1 MAETPANP
9 LFTEFCVMH
18 MPVTRDLSLLFQEVF
33 DMIRF
38 RLALGGALLCLLA
51 LGTRGAHA
59 DDAAKPAEPAKP
71 TAPSLTDV
79 LTGSGVDIHGYLDT
93 AYSYLSGTGIF
104 TSGVADRVFDTEPNS
119 FNLHQ
124 AALIIDY
131 QPKEGF
137 GGLVNLTAGRDARV
151 IAAVGETTSNFDVT
165 QAFVQYAHGPLTI
178 IGGKFVTLAGA
189 EVINST
195 LDVNYS
201 RSILFGVA
209 SSFSHTGARLTYAA
223 SDQLSLIVGVNNGWD
238 QLQDAN
244 KQKTA
249 ELGVSFTPNK
259 VFSLAVQGYSGVEQ
273 LSGGTFIG
281 AGTHGVRSLVDAVGT
296 YNATNQL
303 TFILNVDWGRQENF
317 TSLVDGTS
325 IKAKWDGAAGYFNYQ
340 VNDLWRLS
348 VRAEYFDDQDGYRTG
363 VIQKW
368 KEATLT
374 LAYLPTKFIELRAE
388 VRGDKS
394 DSSVFVKDATFLTGA
409 PGAGMTDNQF
419 STGLEAVYRF

>member
-1 MAETPANP
+1 MP
-9 LFTEFCVMH
+9 
-18 MPVTRDLSLLFQEVF
+18 MPVTRDLPLRFEEVR
-33 DMIRF
+33 DLDRF
-38 RLALGGALLCLLA
+38 RLALAGALLCIFA
-51 LGTRGAHA
+51 LGARGAHA
-59 DDAAKPAEPAKP
+59 DEAAKPAEPAKP

-79 LTGSGVDIHGYLDT
+79 LTASGVDLHGYVDA

-124 AALIIDY
+124 AALTIDY

-151 IAAVGETTSNFDVT
+151 IASLGEATSNFDVT

-195 LDVNYS
+195 LDTNYS
-201 RSILFGVA
+201 RSILFGYA
-209 SSFSHTGARLTYAA
+209 IPFSHTGARLTYAA
-223 SDQLSLIVGVNNGWD
+223 SDQLSVIVGVNNGWD

-244 KQKTA
+244 KQKTG
-249 ELGVSFTPNK
+249 ELGISFAPSK
-259 VFSLAVQGYSGVEQ
+259 MFSLTVQGYSGVEQ
-273 LSGGTFIG
+273 VSGGAFIG
-281 AGTHGVRSLVDAVGT
+281 AGTHGLRTLVDAVGT
-296 YNATNQL
+296 YNATSEL
-303 TFILNVDWGRQENF
+303 TFILNLDWGQQENV

-325 IKAKWDGAAGYFNYQ
+325 IKARWDGAAAYANYQ
-340 VNDLWRLS
+340 VNDQWRLS
-348 VRAEYFDDQDGYRTG
+348 VRAEYFDDKDGYRTG

-374 LAYLPTKFIELRAE
+374 LAYLPTKFIELRGE

-394 DSSVFVKDATFLTGA
+394 DSNAFVKDAAFFSGVS
-409 PGAGMTDNQF
+409 GAGITDNQT
-419 STGLEAVYRF
+419 SIGLEALYKF

>member
-1 MAETPANP
+1 MP
-9 LFTEFCVMH
+9 
-18 MPVTRDLSLLFQEVF
+18 MPVTRDLPLRFEEVR
-33 DMIRF
+33 DLDRF
-38 RLALGGALLCLLA
+38 RLALAGALLCLFA
-51 LGTRGAHA
+51 LGARGAHA
-59 DDAAKPAEPAKP
+59 DEAAKPAEPAKP

-79 LTGSGVDIHGYLDT
+79 LTASGVDLHGYLDT

-124 AALIIDY
+124 AALTVGY

-151 IAAVGETTSNFDVT
+151 IASLGEATSNFDVT

-195 LDVNYS
+195 LDTNYS
-201 RSILFGVA
+201 RSILFGYA
-209 SSFSHTGARLTYAA
+209 IPFSHTGARLSYAA
-223 SDQLSLIVGVNNGWD
+223 SDQLSVIVGVNN
-238 QLQDAN
+238 
-244 KQKTA
+244 
-249 ELGVSFTPNK
+249 VSLT
-259 VFSLAVQGYSGVEQ
+259 VQGYSGVEQ
-273 LSGGTFIG
+273 VSGGAFIG
-281 AGTHGVRSLVDAVGT
+281 AGTHGLRTLVDAVGT
-296 YNATNQL
+296 YNATSQL
-303 TFILNVDWGRQENF
+303 TFILNVDWGQQENV

-325 IKAKWDGAAGYFNYQ
+325 IKARWDGAAAYANYQ
-340 VNDLWRLS
+340 VNDQWRLS
-348 VRAEYFDDQDGYRTG
+348 VRAEYFDDKDGYRTG

-374 LAYLPTKFIELRAE
+374 LAYLPTKFIELRGE

-394 DSSVFVKDATFLTGA
+394 DSNAFVKDAAFFSGVS
-409 PGAGMTDNQF
+409 GAGITDNQT
-419 STGLEAVYRF
+419 SIGLEAVYKF